1 MLVRKIKIHG
11 TILSAFLIFNFSSI
25 NLFSQNIT
33 SDYKTEKIPL
43 HLQTDLIPASQN
55 DLSIFLDDGLTL
67 VKAPFNFSS
76 TDWLKTGAFVIATGL
91 AFSLDPKIKSS
102 VNNNQ
107 SPTMDNITGFGEKY
121 GSISYA
127 GVFAGG
133 MYLTGK
139 ILGDQEISTTGRML
153 VESVL
158 YSGLAVSVIKYTV
171 GRARPYANE
180 GSTDFFDHTFTEEN
194 VSFPSGHTAIAFS
207 VSTILARRINNTY
220 ATIALYG
227 LAGFTGYQRIYD
239 NKHWFSDVFVGAAI
253 GYFIGS
259 SIADS
264 EENRSNENNFLSNL
278 NIMPSVSSSG
288 LGLSLHL
295 DF

>member
-1 MLVRKIKIHG
+1 MLCQKSKIRR
-11 TILSAFLIFNFSSI
+11 TIVITCLSVICSQLY
-25 NLFSQNIT
+25 LFPQESGVESAEVI
-33 SDYKTEKIPL
+33 IPI
-43 HLQTDLIPASQN
+43 HLQTELTPAPQN

-67 VKAPFNFSS
+67 ATAPFNFSS

-91 AFSLDPKIKSS
+91 VFSLDPKIKNS
-102 VNNNQ
+102 VNNHQ
-107 SPTMDNITGFGEKY
+107 STSLDNITGFGEKY

-127 GVFAGG
+127 GVFASG

-139 ILGDQEISTTGRML
+139 ILDDQEISTTGRML
-153 VESVL
+153 VESVI
-158 YSGLAVSVIKYTV
+158 YSGLAVSVVKYTV

-180 GSTDFFDHTFTEEN
+180 GSADFFDHTFTEEN

-207 VSTILARRINNTY
+207 VSTVLARRINNTY

-227 LAGFTGYQRIYD
+227 LAGLTGYQRIYD
-239 NKHWFSDVFVGAAI
+239 NKHWFTDVFVGAAI
-253 GYFIGS
+253 GYFIGT

-264 EENRSNENNFLSNL
+264 EEDRNNENNILSKL
-278 NIMPSVSSSG
+278 NIAPAVSSSG
-288 LGLSLHL
+288 LGLSFHL